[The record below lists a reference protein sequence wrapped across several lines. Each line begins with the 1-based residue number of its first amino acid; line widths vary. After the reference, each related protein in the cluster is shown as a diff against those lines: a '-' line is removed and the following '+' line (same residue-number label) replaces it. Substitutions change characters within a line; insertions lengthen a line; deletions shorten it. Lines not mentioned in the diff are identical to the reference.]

1 MARGVT
7 DELVDVLLDPHRLRV
22 LCEGDGNGRGG
33 QARWLGA
40 CFWISQVRRGVR
52 GTGFEGSHLQEVV
65 EDRRGHASVALFMRR
80 RRRVHGARLCTSE
93 RERAVDPERPGTA
106 PPGSPIG
113 HRPRAPPPAV
123 LAVVDPAEDRGW
135 TSDAPRGDGVMAIGA
150 TERESA
156 GRGGA
161 RSALQHRRHSRL
173 SPDCAPWKN
182 KMKKSGLSRNPGHPV
197 VASGVEGRSFAGRMR
212 SRRGREVSLV
222 RSRDSG
228 GHPSEP
234 AQVLNGLHE

>member
-1 MARGVT
+1 
-7 DELVDVLLDPHRLRV
+7 
-22 LCEGDGNGRGG
+22 
-33 QARWLGA
+33 
-40 CFWISQVRRGVR
+40 
-52 GTGFEGSHLQEVV
+52 
-65 EDRRGHASVALFMRR
+65 MRR

-106 PPGSPIG
+106 PPASPVG
-113 HRPRAPPPAV
+113 HRPNAPPPAV

-135 TSDAPRGDGVMAIGA
+135 TSDAPRGDGVMAVGA

-173 SPDCAPWKN
+173 SPHCAPRKN

-228 GHPSEP
+228 AHPSEP
-234 AQVLNGLHE
+234 RQGFERTTQINSSVAPTWPVCLCRPKSRGLSSVVKSYRRPLRLPS

>member
-1 MARGVT
+1 MDGWM
-7 DELVDVLLDPHRLRV
+7 D
-22 LCEGDGNGRGG
+22 GDDGWGMWL
-33 QARWLGA
+33 AWLGA
-40 CFWISQVRRGVR
+40 CFWISRRFAAACAGQ
-52 GTGFEGSHLQEVV
+52 GSHLQEVV

-106 PPGSPIG
+106 PPGSPVG

-173 SPDCAPWKN
+173 SPHRAPRKK
-182 KMKKSGLSRNPGHPV
+182 KMKKSGLFQN
-197 VASGVEGRSFAGRMR
+197 SGLPRGRVR
-212 SRRGREVSLV
+212 SRGTIVRGSDAVETSREVSLV

-228 GHPSEP
+228 AHQSEP
-234 AQVLNGLHE
+234 RQVLNGPHK

>member
-1 MARGVT
+1 MDDVFSASGGV
-7 DELVDVLLDPHRLRV
+7 
-22 LCEGDGNGRGG
+22 
-33 QARWLGA
+33 AWLGA
-40 CFWISQVRRGVR
+40 CFWISRRFAAACAGQ
-52 GTGFEGSHLQEVV
+52 GSHLQEVV

-106 PPGSPIG
+106 PPGSPVG
-113 HRPRAPPPAV
+113 HRPLAPPPAV

-161 RSALQHRRHSRL
+161 RSALQRRRHSFEAQSEL
-173 SPDCAPWKN
+173 
-182 KMKKSGLSRNPGHPV
+182 
-197 VASGVEGRSFAGRMR
+197 RSA
-212 SRRGREVSLV
+212 EK
-222 RSRDSG
+222 
-228 GHPSEP
+228 
-234 AQVLNGLHE
+234 